1 MLELLVTDHAR
12 EGAVMTDHVRTQ
24 IQALRDEW
32 IAKADELSAFVLRNG
47 GLPTQPATAYSD
59 GKIRALRT
67 CADRLD
73 TLLASL
79 EGDDRQVGD
88 VATSVTFPDHV
99 SMKML
104 ENTVAVLQQRL
115 DACAPYLKDGETP
128 AQCIAR
134 NRADVDLALRLL
146 AAEKR
151 KTEAPSAGDRSSSP
165 RAAGA
170 QDEIQAV
177 ITEAEG
183 LLKEITPG
191 EWFVEHVVMSDS
203 SDIYS
208 RHPGG
213 YTATIANVT
222 GFRDDT
228 FIAAAPRLVRQLVA
242 ALRASLPAAP
252 DPEDR

>member
-1 MLELLVTDHAR
+1 
-12 EGAVMTDHVRTQ
+12 MTDHLRTQ
-24 IQALRDEW
+24 IQALRDRWRANADMLAESNKGEW
-32 IAKADELSAFVLRNG
+32 AD
-47 GLPTQPATAYSD
+47 PAV
-59 GKIRALRT
+59 GMQRA
-67 CADRLD
+67 CADQLD
-73 TLLASL
+73 TLLAGITQIDAARAEEVIDDAVSHWFIQGGKGQY
-79 EGDDRQVGD
+79 GDIGDPKNPDELIAAILRTVRTAPCDCSCHEAQQALYGSMSPDRGQD
-88 VATSVTFPDHV
+88 KA
-99 SMKML
+99 
-104 ENTVAVLQQRL
+104 
-115 DACAPYLKDGETP
+115 
-128 AQCIAR
+128 
-134 NRADVDLALRLL
+134 LL
-146 AAEKR
+146 AGIDDH
-151 KTEAPSAGDRSSSP
+151 TPQPDRSSSP

-242 ALRASLPAAP
+242 ALKASLPASP